1 MKERRVSN
9 RRTVDIVTA
18 ARLESRLE
26 EIYHRVFNGLG
37 NELRK
42 EVKEEIASVRNL
54 FIGFIVT
61 LVVLLAGVVMQGV
74 WSSGKA
80 TAENNRNL
88 EAIYALDKKIDMHIQ
103 AGP

>member
-61 LVVLLAGVVMQGV
+61 LVVLLAGVVVQGM
-74 WSSGKA
+74 WSSSKA
-80 TAENNRNL
+80 TSENNRNL
-88 EAIYALDKKIDMHIQ
+88 EAIHALDKKLELHLQ
-103 AGP
+103 QH